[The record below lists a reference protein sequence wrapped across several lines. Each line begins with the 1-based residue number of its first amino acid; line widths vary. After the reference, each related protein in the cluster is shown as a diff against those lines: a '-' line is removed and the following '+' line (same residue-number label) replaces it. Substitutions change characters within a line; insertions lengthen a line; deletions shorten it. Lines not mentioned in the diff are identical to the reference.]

1 MEGTMMKTTLA
12 GRLLVMTML
21 AELLMASLVV
31 AQKEDQPEARTQAV
45 HRGQLMQGGIQ
56 TYANVLLN
64 PGQLDNAEVRGAYER
79 LVRDYA
85 GQSDHLAAART
96 QLAVPAQPVGPGDG
110 YAMIAPVSVDG
121 GSVRLGTMFPPTA
134 PRDLSRLTAFRGM
147 PPWVW
152 CLLHIRFCKNF

>member
-1 MEGTMMKTTLA
+1 MKTTLA

-21 AELLMASLVV
+21 AELLMASLAV
-31 AQKEDQPEARTQAV
+31 AQKEDQPEARTLAV
-45 HRGQLMQGGIQ
+45 HRRQLVEGGIQ
-56 TYANVLLN
+56 TYANALLN
-64 PGQLDNAEVRGAYER
+64 PGQLDNAEARGAYER

-96 QLAVPAQPVGPGDG
+96 RLAVPAQPVGPGDG

-121 GSVRLGTMFPPTA
+121 GSVRLGTLLPPTA
-134 PRDLSRLTAFRGM
+134 PRDLSRLTAFGEM